1 MRHAPATLCR
11 ILLTALP
18 NRVDNQKRNMSAFFL
33 LLVSCALSS
42 SIFAEVYPLTLF
54 RQYEDHEPRPGL
66 MIGRIN
72 TKGTDNS
79 VAPRQV
85 LGYDARMSVVS
96 ASIDN
101 AAKVYPGMKVYLVK
115 RERDHQKNKAALI
128 VAEGEI
134 ASLTE
139 TVFSGRVAQIK
150 GQFSMVSRQHFV
162 AVMQPV
168 AGRDSRDAQS
178 YLLEADRHRH
188 EQDFARSA
196 QKLQHARELE
206 PNNPLVNL
214 RYAQLA
220 LQNGAEE
227 KAAAALAKA
236 FKERRSLEDVN
247 DYLTL
252 GSLYLATQVR
262 ALPSQPKELLK
273 AGTAILSS
281 MRQFE
286 KDLGQFGKDL
296 TPPKSANFRQKH
308 SRFSAAYHL
317 QYGIL
322 LRRIADSLREYSP
335 EAISNMLNY
344 AERDA
349 LYAPIETRVARERV
363 LALPRK
369 KWDRAYVD
377 AAITHFE
384 IALKK
389 DRHSEAGFEI
399 IDLCEQLWSA
409 ADNNR
414 RVYLKELVEKYSG
427 QYLETAHEDQRMGR
441 VRRAVSKVNQA

>member
-1 MRHAPATLCR
+1 MRAF
-11 ILLTALP
+11 LLTT
-18 NRVDNQKRNMSAFFL
+18 FL
-33 LLVSCALSS
+33 CALHSS
-42 SIFAEVYPLTLF
+42 LFAEVYPLMLF
-54 RQYEDHEPRPGL
+54 RQYEDHEPKPGL
-66 MIGRIN
+66 LIGRIN

-134 ASLTE
+134 DSLTE
-139 TVFSGRVAQIK
+139 TVFSGRVAQIR

-162 AVMQPV
+162 AIMQHNG
-168 AGRDSRDAQS
+168 ARGDKDAQS
-178 YLLEADRHRH
+178 YLFEAERHRH

-196 QKLQHARELE
+196 QKLQHAREIE
-206 PNNPLVNL
+206 PNSPLVNL

-220 LQNGAEE
+220 LHNGAEE
-227 KAAAALAKA
+227 KAAAALSKA

-252 GSLYLATQVR
+252 GSLYLASKVR

-273 AGTAILSS
+273 SGTAILTS

-296 TPPKSANFRQKH
+296 TPPKSSSFRQKQ

-317 QYGIL
+317 HYGLL

-335 EAISNMLNY
+335 EAISNMLSY

-369 KWDRAYVD
+369 KWDRAYID
-377 AAITHFE
+377 AAFTHFE

-389 DRHSEAGFEI
+389 DRHSEAGYEV
-399 IDLCEQLWSA
+399 IDLCDQLWESS
-409 ADNNR
+409 DNNR
-414 RVYLKELVEKYSG
+414 RVYLKELVQKYSV
-427 QYLETAHEDQRMGR
+427 QYLETAHDDQRMGR

>member
-1 MRHAPATLCR
+1 MSPRNVF
-11 ILLTALP
+11 IFSLT
-18 NRVDNQKRNMSAFFL
+18 MT
-33 LLVSCALSS
+33 SS
-42 SIFAEVYPLTLF
+42 LFAEVYPLSLF
-54 RQYEDHEPRPGL
+54 RQYEDREPKAGL
-66 MIGRIN
+66 LVGRIN

-79 VAPRQV
+79 LPPRQL

-101 AAKVYPGMKVYLVK
+101 AAKVYPGMKVYIVK

-134 ASLTE
+134 DSLTD
-139 TVFSGRVAQIK
+139 TVFSGRVAQIR

-162 AVMQPV
+162 AIPQATAM
-168 AGRDSRDAQS
+168 RDGSPADQKNANQ
-178 YLLEADRHRH
+178 YLIEAERHRH
-188 EQDFARSA
+188 EKDYARSA

-220 LQNGAEE
+220 LHNGADE
-227 KAAAALAKA
+227 KAASALKKA
-236 FKERRSLEDVN
+236 FADRRRLEDVN
-247 DYLTL
+247 EYITL
-252 GSLYLATQVR
+252 GTLYLSSQVKG
-262 ALPSQPKELLK
+262 LPSQSKELLK
-273 AGTAILSS
+273 AGAALLTD

-296 TPPKSANFRQKH
+296 TPPKSASFRQRH
-308 SRFSAAYHL
+308 SRFTSAYHL
-317 QYGIL
+317 NYGIL
-322 LRRIADSLREYSP
+322 LRRIAANLAEYSP
-335 EAISNMLNY
+335 ESISTMLNF

-349 LYAPIETRVARERV
+349 LYAPIETRVSRERV

-389 DRHSEAGFEI
+389 DRQSEAGYEI
-399 IDLCEQLWSA
+399 IDLCDLLWDA

-414 RVYLKELVEKYSG
+414 REVLKAIVAKYAG
-427 QYLETAHEDQRMGR
+427 PYLETAHEDQRMGR
-441 VRRAVSKVNQA
+441 VRRALNKVNQA